1 MLRCIVLQL
10 FVTTNESFVTSA
22 FAHRA
27 HTHGDTRFV
36 KTQDLLC
43 QVERRHKTLPVLAE
57 CRASRGDVDLS
68 DSRASVSDAA
78 SSAGNSYWVRVGS
91 GVGERFDHFL
101 ANRRRDGPS
110 PGGGTWTRGDTRA
123 PTNQRWKR
131 SRKRSSSR
139 RRSPGTGTS
148 RTHGREH
155 GGGCARKLFR

>member
-68 DSRASVSDAA
+68 DSRASVSDVA
-78 SSAGNSYWVRVGS
+78 SSAGNSYWVRVGV

-101 ANRRRDGPS
+101 ANRRRDSHMWSITGRRHMDPRRHM
-110 PGGGTWTRGDTRA
+110 GTDEPALET
-123 PTNQRWKR
+123 K
-131 SRKRSSSR
+131 
-139 RRSPGTGTS
+139 
-148 RTHGREH
+148 
-155 GGGCARKLFR
+155 